1 MPGPPLKR
9 VEELFHQA
17 AALPAD
23 LRPGFLGEACGG
35 DDALREAVETLLRHD
50 GDATDLLGAGPLARE
65 ADQARQPDPTRPM
78 PGPGGT
84 APPTP
89 LPQIPGYELRRVLGR
104 GGMGV
109 VYLALHVPLKRLVA
123 LKTLP
128 ATPVTPGQLARFRT
142 EAEALAR
149 LQHPNVVPVYDV
161 GEWEGHPYFT
171 MEYVDGPA
179 LADLLDGR
187 PQDADEAAAL
197 VEVLARAVHAVHRCG
212 IVHRDIKPANVLL
225 ASGGRKPPDQ
235 ATGGLRPPLAD
246 YTPKLTDFGVAKD
259 LASSSRLT
267 RTGTAVGTP
276 SYMAPEQV
284 RGGAVGPAADVYSL
298 GSVLYELLT
307 GRPPFDAP
315 TPVEVIAQLAHD
327 EPLAPSRLR
336 PRLPRD
342 LETICLRCLEKSPRR
357 RYASAEDLAD
367 DLRRFR
373 AREPIRA
380 RPVGPLGRAYR
391 WCHRRPLVAG
401 LLALSAGLALALVV
415 TLVVFDARLSEKAAE
430 EQRQIVRINITVG
443 ALEMEDGD
451 CFAAVLRFS
460 EALRLDPDEA
470 HGAAHRTRIA
480 TALRQGPSLLRVRAH
495 DGRVLGA
502 SLGPSAWRVV
512 SAGAG
517 GAVEVWDALTGDR
530 IGEPVRADEE
540 PAGATLSADGR
551 LVAVAGPGG
560 EVRVWEVAAGQP
572 RVLRADGG
580 RVVGMAFGP
589 DGRSLL
595 LRYADGSARLWDV
608 ASEPGPLP
616 APWSGASV
624 AAVSDG
630 GRWLL
635 TIDADHA
642 ARVWDLANRTAAGPP
657 LPLDGAVRR
666 AAISPDG
673 RRLALL
679 GEDGDLRVRDREGA
693 RWFRAP
699 ASPGRVVSHV
709 AFSPDGEQVV
719 TAGGGPWVRLW
730 RPVKGEVLDVSSRG
744 AAFTDAHFSPDGRL
758 VIAGAG
764 TEVHVWEAATGRP
777 LTPPLR
783 HGAPFA
789 GAASVADGGRLIT
802 LTRQGTVCV
811 WGLARPPEPGD
822 DPSPEEL
829 AADRGAGLVTLGRRT
844 TIRVS
849 HSALSPDGRR
859 LIAAGEDGS
868 VRVWDVAADEP
879 LAPPWQPGRA
889 VNAVCFRAGGDQAVV
904 AQEGG
909 PTLTWDLTPDG
920 RPVDELLAL
929 ARLLASAEINRNQ
942 QREALDDR
950 AFRDAWAA
958 RHPAE

>member
-17 AALPAD
+17 AALPPD

-65 ADQARQPDPTRPM
+65 ADQVRQLDPTRPM
-78 PGPGGT
+78 PGG
-84 APPTP
+84 AALPPTA
-89 LPQIPGYELRRVLGR
+89 LPQIPDYEVRRVLGR

-109 VYLALHVPLKRLVA
+109 VYLAFHVPLKRLVA

-128 ATPVTPGQLARFRT
+128 DTPVTPGHLARFRT

-149 LQHPNVVPVYDV
+149 LQHPNVVPIYEV
-161 GEWEGHPYFT
+161 GEWQGHPYFT
-171 MEYVDGPA
+171 MEYVAGPA

-187 PQDADEAAAL
+187 PQDSDDAAAL
-197 VEVLARAVHAVHRCG
+197 VEVLARAVHADHQCG
-212 IVHRDIKPANVLL
+212 IVHRDINPANVLL
-225 ASGGRKPPDQ
+225 ASGGRQPPD
-235 ATGGLRPPLAD
+235 TRSGSLRPPLAE

-267 RTGTAVGTP
+267 LTGTAVGTP

-284 RGGAVGPAADVYSL
+284 RGGTVGPAADVYAL

-315 TPVEVIAQLAHD
+315 TAVEVIAQLTHE

-342 LETICLRCLEKSPRR
+342 LETICLKCLEKSPRR
-357 RYASAEDLAD
+357 RYASTLDLAD

-380 RPVGPLGRAYR
+380 RPVGPLGRIYR
-391 WCHRRPLVAG
+391 WCVRRPLVAG
-401 LLALSAGLALALVV
+401 LIALSAGLALALVV

-430 EQRQIVRINITVG
+430 EQRQLVRINVTVG

-470 HGAAHRTRIA
+470 HGPAHRTRIA
-480 TALRQGPSLLRVRAH
+480 TALRQGPGLLRVRAH
-495 DGRVLGA
+495 DGRVLCA
-502 SLGPSAWRVV
+502 RLGPSEWRVV
-512 SAGAG
+512 STGAG
-517 GAVEVWDALTGDR
+517 GTVEVWDALTGDL
-530 IGEPVRADEE
+530 IGEPLMAGDE
-540 PAGATLSADGR
+540 PADAALSADGR
-551 LVAVAGPGG
+551 LVAVASPGG
-560 EVRVWEVAAGQP
+560 EVRVWQVAAGRP
-572 RVLRADGG
+572 RVLRANGG
-580 RVVGMAFGP
+580 RRVVGMAFGP

-595 LRYADGSARLWDV
+595 LRHADGSARLWDLTG
-608 ASEPGPLP
+608 EPALLP
-616 APWSGASV
+616 VTWGDASV

-635 TIDADHA
+635 TVSTDHS
-642 ARVWDLANRTAAGPP
+642 ARVWDLDNRTADGPP
-657 LPLDGAVRR
+657 LALDGAVSR
-666 AAISPDG
+666 AAISADG
-673 RRLALL
+673 RRLALV
-679 GEDGDLRVRDREGA
+679 GEGGDLRVRDLAGA

-699 ASPGRVVSHV
+699 ASPGRDVSHV

-719 TAGGGPWVRLW
+719 TAAGGPSVRLW
-730 RPVKGEVLDVSSRG
+730 RPTTGEVLDMGSRG
-744 AAFTDAHFSPDGRL
+744 AVFADAQFSPDGRL
-758 VIAGAG
+758 VVAGG
-764 TEVHVWEAATGRP
+764 GSEVRVWDAATGRP

-789 GAASVADGGRLIT
+789 GAASGADGGRLVT
-802 LTRQGTVCV
+802 LTRGGTVCV
-811 WGLARPPEPGD
+811 WGLPHPPEPAD

-829 AADRGAGLVTLGRRT
+829 AADRGPGLVTLGKRT
-844 TIRVS
+844 TIRVR
-849 HSALSPDGRR
+849 HWALSQDGRR

-868 VRVWDVAADEP
+868 VRVWDILADEP
-879 LAPPWQPGRA
+879 LAPPCQPGRT
-889 VNAVCFRAGGDQAVV
+889 VRAVCFRAGGDRAVV
-904 AQEGG
+904 AEEGG
-909 PTLTWDLTPDG
+909 PTLTWDLSPDG
-920 RPVDELLAL
+920 RPVGELLAL
-929 ARLLASAEINRNQ
+929 ARLLASAEINGDQ
-942 QREALDDR
+942 KREALDER

-958 RHPAE
+958 LHPAE